1 MAAHAR
7 GVVDADAEMLERAMA
22 EFEAMDSLVY
32 AAETAADLG
41 DLRRR
46 EGDQRAAS
54 AAGQKMAQLIALVG
68 GARTPSLLRGSG
80 VDPLTSREREVAL
93 LAADG
98 LATKE
103 IANRLYLSKRTV
115 DTHLDRIYRKLGI
128 SSRDELPVA
137 LGSTVA

>member
-1 MAAHAR
+1 
-7 GVVDADAEMLERAMA
+7 
-22 EFEAMDSLVY
+22 VY

-41 DLRRR
+41 DLHRRS
-46 EGDQRAAS
+46 GDQRAAS
-54 AAGQKMAQLIALVG
+54 AIGQRMTQLIDRVG
-68 GARTPSLLRGSG
+68 GARTPPLLRGAG

-103 IANRLYLSKRTV
+103 IATRLYLSKRTV

-128 SSRDELPVA
+128 SSREELPIA
-137 LGSTVA
+137 LGSAVSS